1 MAAHNAG
8 LNAHARALL
17 GNVPEKDVG
26 RKAEVDGTVIPL
38 PRYDVSKDQSYWTV
52 VQERRGDAV
61 FLALHDGRAPVLDSL
76 WPPAGILL

>member
-17 GNVPEKDVG
+17 GDAPGKDVG
-26 RKAEVDGTVIPL
+26 RKAEVDGTTIPL
-38 PRYDVSKDQSYWTV
+38 PRYDVAKDQSYWTV

-61 FLALHDGRAPVLDSL
+61 FLALHDGREPVPDSL
-76 WPPAGILL
+76 WPQAIAL